1 MSIRFVKND
10 DPTLYE
16 LVMGAVGSTIALCLR
31 VLLVIGIARLVGV
44 DI

>member
-1 MSIRFVKND
+1 MSVRFVKND

-16 LVMGAVGSTIALCLR
+16 LIIGAIGSTIALCLR
-31 VLLVIGIARLVGV
+31 VLLVIGIARVVGV